1 MCMNVLVYSC
11 GGQRLSLGVTLCHP
25 TLYLV
30 EKIPLPEPGVHK
42 LTRLAGQKSLKILLS
57 PLPLSVNATS
67 ACNVLGVNMTIT
79 HTCVHVHIFFK
90 YMDVMEKNTGFQDYT
105 ASDLPRELA
114 LQVPIL

>member
-1 MCMNVLVYSC
+1 MCMDVLVYSC

-25 TLYLV
+25 TLYIV
-30 EKIPLPEPGVHK
+30 EKIPLPEPEVHK

-79 HTCVHVHIFFK
+79 HTCVHAQLFFFK
-90 YMDVMEKNTGFQDYT
+90 IHGCCGKEHRF
-105 ASDLPRELA
+105 SRLPSK
-114 LQVPIL
+114 

>member
-1 MCMNVLVYSC
+1 MCMDVLVYSWRE
-11 GGQRLSLGVTLCHP
+11 RLSLGVTLCHP

-30 EKIPLPEPGVHK
+30 EKIPLPEPEVHK

-79 HTCVHVHIFFK
+79 HTCVHAQLLFFK
-90 YMDVMEKNTGFQDYT
+90 YMGVVEKNTGFQDT
-105 ASDLPRELA
+105 Q
-114 LQVPIL
+114 QVIFPGN

>member
-1 MCMNVLVYSC
+1 M
-11 GGQRLSLGVTLCHP
+11 SLGVTLCHS

-42 LTRLAGQKSLKILLS
+42 LTRLAGQKSFKILLS
-57 PLPLSVNATS
+57 PLPLSVSATS
-67 ACNVLGVNMTIT
+67 ACNVLGVNMTIIRI
-79 HTCVHVHIFFK
+79 CVHAQLFFK
-90 YMDVMEKNTGFQDYT
+90 YMGAVEKNTGFQDYT